1 MDKVEQDKQLSEY
14 RLRLEQNAR
23 ESQNLLD
30 KFLLSISV
38 GGIAFSATLVGMVGL
53 EVASKNRGCLLAAM
67 ACWTLSYVPYVASHF
82 LLVRQSRLV
91 SKQVRDGEI
100 AKAYKTAEKD
110 WWMKCMNYSHAVL
123 VFAGIVLLFAFVYLG
138 IDVKS
143 RVEKKRMEECVDVGT
158 ISNRPSPSETVDSRV
173 RAIEKTQSKLLSYQA
188 DAHID
193 FLKTRL
199 DFTMWGFGLFS
210 VVIAV
215 LGLYKFSQAITINR
229 QYSNLKN
236 ISDNV
241 RKELD
246 ECQSRLN
253 EFDTSHMNYNAR
265 IFNSLAH
272 TFEHLADAVKL
283 GNKSLSDISL
293 EMRSAL
299 LQTTILYLE
308 QSVMYNMKAKS
319 YERLFISVHGLASL
333 MVRIDKKEFSD
344 VIPILKERLLAKH
357 VWAYSKDDIALRLKA
372 SNHGIA
378 EIQTAVEGYA
388 RLTNLLGKQK
398 VV

>member
-1 MDKVEQDKQLSEY
+1 MSEP
-14 RLRLEQNAR
+14 A
-23 ESQNLLD
+23 
-30 KFLLSISV
+30 
-38 GGIAFSATLVGMVGL
+38 
-53 EVASKNRGCLLAAM
+53 
-67 ACWTLSYVPYVASHF
+67 
-82 LLVRQSRLV
+82 
-91 SKQVRDGEI
+91 
-100 AKAYKTAEKD
+100 
-110 WWMKCMNYSHAVL
+110 
-123 VFAGIVLLFAFVYLG
+123 
-138 IDVKS
+138 
-143 RVEKKRMEECVDVGT
+143 
-158 ISNRPSPSETVDSRV
+158 
-173 RAIEKTQSKLLSYQA
+173 
-188 DAHID
+188 
-193 FLKTRL
+193 
-199 DFTMWGFGLFS
+199 
-210 VVIAV
+210 
-215 LGLYKFSQAITINR
+215 
-229 QYSNLKN
+229 
-236 ISDNV
+236 
-241 RKELD
+241 
-246 ECQSRLN
+246 N

-357 VWAYSKDDIALRLKA
+357 VWAYSKDDIALKLKA